1 MFRCRC
7 HIFGKKITFFYC
19 VFKEVPVA
27 TTKNLFLIFVCFAV
41 NNPNSQNC
49 FNKMENQFLPTSEIQ
64 ANNKVLGIVWDR
76 KSDYLVFSF
85 ENLIGSFNNTIPMK
99 RNILSLIA
107 KFYDTI
113 GLIQPIIIK
122 LKLLFQEVSI
132 THADWD
138 DPELSGQLKD
148 KFDFIVKFAKL
159 LTVVKGFQMFDC
171 E

>member
-1 MFRCRC
+1 MSHFWQ
-7 HIFGKKITFFYC
+7 KDNFFHC

-64 ANNKVLGIVWDR
+64 PNNKVLGIAWDR
-76 KSDYLVFSF
+76 KGDYLVFSF
-85 ENLIGSFNNTIPMK
+85 ENLIENFNNTIPMK

-107 KFYDTI
+107 KFYDPI

-132 THADWD
+132 THVDW

-148 KFDFIVKFAKL
+148 KFDFIVKFAK
-159 LTVVKGFQMFDC
+159 KY
-171 E
+171 